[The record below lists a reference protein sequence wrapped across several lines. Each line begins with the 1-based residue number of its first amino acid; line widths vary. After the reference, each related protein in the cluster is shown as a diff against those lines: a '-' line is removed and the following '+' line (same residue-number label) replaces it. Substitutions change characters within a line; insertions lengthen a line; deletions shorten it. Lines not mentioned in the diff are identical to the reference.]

1 MNNPY
6 NFNGL
11 LGGSAP
17 RGFDPLRGQS
27 LMGQPARMPA
37 PSDATLSLQQR
48 MQPQQGLLSR
58 AGSGLSG
65 AASGLGSG
73 FAGAARGLGRS
84 FTGEGSSA
92 RLSAL
97 GASLLQGPSRTP
109 ISLGSSVAQGL
120 LAGNQA
126 AAAEEERK
134 FKRGLL
140 EQEMAYKEAQLMSG
154 KGDKRINFVDIYKK
168 DPETQRFN
176 IMQTVRQEDAK
187 KYEANPDF
195 RIVPYGKAYETRTD
209 ETGVDLSKDTAFL
222 PDGSVEVVEGS
233 KTAQQLKLQGEGL
246 RLSKEK
252 FAQSQKEFDK
262 EMAFKKAKAQVDAD
276 LKERNMRLSESEYNL
291 KVEDKTRKIQNEKII
306 EERKQ
311 DAAYSSLGQIIRS
324 IGSIEKTL
332 ADNKDSFIPLTGIGS
347 SLADLPVG
355 GPQTPQGE
363 FRNQVE
369 ELVGF
374 LTGKGLEKLKTQSR
388 TGATGFGALNKE
400 ELEIIKGLEGRLKTY
415 NTRKEFNRVLN
426 DVKTRFGALYYG
438 VLGDD
443 GIIQPYSPSKHDT
456 KLFDGSLEVYTPSV
470 KVMEGAR
477 KLRYENGKF
486 KPI

>member
-11 LGGSAP
+11 LGGFDP

-58 AGSGLSG
+58 AGSGFAG

-109 ISLGSSVAQGL
+109 ISLGSSLAQGL
-120 LAGNQA
+120 LAGNIA
-126 AAAEEERK
+126 AQHEEERK

-187 KYEANPDF
+187 KYEANSDF

-209 ETGVDLSKDTAFL
+209 ETGVDLSKDTMIL
-222 PDGSVEVVEGS
+222 PDGSVKVIENS
-233 KTAQQLKLQGEGL
+233 KTAQQLELQGEGL
-246 RLSKEK
+246 LLSKEK
-252 FAQSQKEFDK
+252 FAQRQKEFDK
-262 EMAFKKAKAQVDAD
+262 KMALDEARAQVDAD
-276 LKERNMRLSESEYNL
+276 IKERNIKLSESEYNL

-347 SLADLPVG
+347 ALADLPLG
-355 GPQTPQGE
+355 GAQTPQGV
-363 FRNQVE
+363 FKNQVE
-369 ELVGF
+369 ELRGF
-374 LTGKGLEKLKTQSR
+374 LTGKGLEKLKTQSK

-400 ELEIIKGLEGRLKTY
+400 ELEIIKGLEGRLNLA
-415 NTRKEFNRVLN
+415 NTREEFDRVLN

-438 VLGDD
+438 VLGAD
-443 GIIQPYSPSKHDT
+443 GVIQPYSPSKHDI
-456 KLFDGSLEVYTPSV
+456 KLFDGSLEVYTPPV

-477 KLRYENGKF
+477 RLRFENGTY